1 MRNELHHGYTLT
13 SLFIEAKWAK
23 CSRRWTRFGHNG
35 ETNGGV
41 YARDARKAYNKAHRK
56 SSRVQLSRYQAPVEE
71 YVSSFTWEQEDDWHW
86 EDLRTDADRWYE
98 TKRFNSWEQEHDTS
112 RAIHPLHRRGLHRG
126 IKHFRSWKRLTDV
139 AEREITKMEAEL
151 QRRANRRDA

>member
-86 EDLRTDADRWYE
+86 DELRTEADDWHDE
-98 TKRFNSWEQEHDTS
+98 NVEQRFNQTFRDDSCIDFLFGDTTN
-112 RAIHPLHRRGLHRG
+112 IWLKPTME
-126 IKHFRSWKRLTDV
+126 KR
-139 AEREITKMEAEL
+139 
-151 QRRANRRDA
+151 